1 MSEDKTQAPTQR
13 RLEKAR
19 EDGQVAVSR
28 ELSMLASL
36 SAGFFT
42 IAVQGGNGSTII
54 HWFAVSLEQNHF
66 EGMQTWNDAL
76 HSVVLAV
83 LPAALAAMGG
93 YAAVTLLQTGFLL
106 HASALLPDLSR
117 LSPLAG
123 LKRMLGPNALVL
135 VVKAFAKLGVLSI
148 CFYFALS
155 RVLPSLPLSPF
166 EIPQTLYSQMLQQ
179 GWHLLLLIFGG
190 QAAIAGVDLV
200 WERLSHSRK
209 LRMSHQDLRDEHKE
223 SEGNPQMKQRLRQLS
238 RARAG
243 RRMMQQIPKAAV
255 IITNPT
261 HFAVALTYDRG
272 AQGAPRVV
280 AKGADE
286 IAARIREAGREHRVP
301 IVANPPLARALYRV
315 DLDTEIPAE
324 HFRAVAEIIAYIW
337 RMRAQALRR

>member
-1 MSEDKTQAPTQR
+1 MSDDKTQAPTQR
-13 RLEKAR
+13 RIEKAR

-36 SAGFFT
+36 SAGIVA
-42 IAVQGGNGSTII
+42 IAIQCGNGSAIT
-54 HWFAVSLEQNHF
+54 HWFAVSLEQTSF
-66 EGMQTWNDAL
+66 EGVQTWKAAL
-76 HSVVLAV
+76 HSLALGV
-83 LPAALAAMGG
+83 FPAAGAAAAG

-106 HASALLPDLSR
+106 HGSALQPDLSR

-135 VVKAFAKLGVLSI
+135 VIKASAKLGLLGC
-148 CFYFALS
+148 CFYFALT
-155 RVLPSLPLSPF
+155 RVMASLPLSPF
-166 EIPQTLYSQMLQQ
+166 TPLQSLYKQMLQH
-179 GWHLLLLIFGG
+179 GWHLILLILGG

-200 WERLSHSRK
+200 WERLSHTRK

-223 SEGNPQMKQRLRQLS
+223 SEGNPQIKQRLRQLART
-238 RARAG
+238 RAS
-243 RRMMQQIPKAAV
+243 RRMMQKITKASV

-261 HFAVALTYDRG
+261 HYAVALTYDRG

-315 DLDTEIPAE
+315 ELDTEIPAE